1 MRARI
6 AGVGTALPPYVVDQ
20 PTVRSI
26 VEAVFPNLPP
36 SLHHVLSTFSHE
48 HIETRCFVR
57 PSNWYAEQHG
67 FGETNDVF
75 IAEAVNLAADA
86 ASAALSDAGLH
97 ARDVDAI
104 VVASTTGLATPS
116 LDAVVAQRLGCKPTV
131 TRMPIVG
138 LGCAAGVSGLSRS
151 ADLCK
156 AGHACVL
163 FVAVEIC
170 SVTMQRSDLSKSN
183 LVGTSLFGDGAAAV
197 VIGPDGRYGAIEHTY
212 SHLFPQTED
221 IMGWDVIDTG
231 LKVRFSRDIPAFV
244 TTSVAPVIDSALQ
257 SWGIAHEN
265 IDRVIPHPGGAKV
278 LDAYANILQRPE
290 SDMQIAKDVLKACGN
305 MSSATVLFVL
315 ERTLKQTPTLSG
327 RSLMTALGP
336 GFSAEFLLI
345 SHGEHTDYQ
354 G

>member
-1 MRARI
+1 VKVHI
-6 AGVGTALPPYVVDQ
+6 AGIGTALPPFMVDQ

-36 SLHHVLSTFSHE
+36 SLYRVLSTFSHE
-48 HIETRCFVR
+48 HIATRHFVR
-57 PSNWYAEQHG
+57 PADWYGQSHG

-75 IAEAVNLAADA
+75 IAEAVDLATRA
-86 ASAALSDAGLH
+86 AIAALSDAGLH
-97 ARDVDAI
+97 ASDVDAI

-116 LDAVVAQRLGCKPTV
+116 LDAAVAQRLGCKPTV

-156 AGHACVL
+156 AGHGFVL

-170 SVTMQRSDLSKSN
+170 SVTMQRTDLSKSN
-183 LVGTSLFGDGAAAV
+183 LVGTSLFGDGAGAV
-197 VIGPDGRYGAIEHTY
+197 VIGPSGRHGAIDHSY

-244 TTSVAPVIDSALQ
+244 TMSVAPVIDLALQ
-257 SWGIAHEN
+257 SWGITRTD

-290 SDMQIAKDVLKACGN
+290 SDMQIAKEVLRNCGN

-315 ERTLKQTPTLSG
+315 EQTLQQCATLTG

-336 GFSAEFLLI
+336 GFSAEFLLL
-345 SHGEHTDYQ
+345 SHAEHTDHQ
-354 G
+354 S

>member
-1 MRARI
+1 MKVHI
-6 AGVGTALPPYVVDQ
+6 AGIGTALPPYVVDQ

-26 VEAVFPNLPP
+26 VEALFPDLPP
-36 SLHHVLSTFSHE
+36 SLTRVLSTFSHE
-48 HIETRCFVR
+48 HIATRHFVR
-57 PSNWYAEQHG
+57 PADWYGQQHG

-75 IAEAVNLAADA
+75 IAEAVELATRA
-86 ASAALSDAGLH
+86 ALAALSDAGL
-97 ARDVDAI
+97 AAGDVDAV

-116 LDAVVAQRLGCKPTV
+116 VDAAVAQRLGCKPTV

-156 AGHACVL
+156 AGHNVVL

-170 SVTMQRSDLSKSN
+170 SVTMQRSDRSKSN
-183 LVGTSLFGDGAAAV
+183 LVGTSLFGDGAGAV
-197 VIGPDGRYGAIEHTY
+197 VIATSGRHGAIEQRY

-244 TTSVAPVIDSALQ
+244 TMSVAPVLDMALQ
-257 SWGIAHEN
+257 SWGITRAD
-265 IDRVIPHPGGAKV
+265 IDRIIPHPGGAKV
-278 LDAYANILQRPE
+278 LDAYASVLQRPV
-290 SDMQIAKDVLKACGN
+290 SDMQIAKDVLKHCGN

-315 ERTLKQTPTLSG
+315 EQTLKEHASLSG

-336 GFSAEFLLI
+336 GFSAEFLLL
-345 SHGEHTDYQ
+345 SHADHDEH
-354 G
+354 

>member
-1 MRARI
+1 MRAQI
-6 AGVGTALPPYVVDQ
+6 AGIGTALPPYLVDQ
-20 PTVRSI
+20 QTVRSI

-36 SLHHVLSTFSHE
+36 ALYRVLSTFSHE
-48 HIETRCFVR
+48 HIATRYFVR
-57 PSNWYAEQHG
+57 PADWYAEPHG

-75 IAEAVNLAADA
+75 IAEAVDLATKA
-86 ASAALSDAGLH
+86 ATSALSDAGLD
-97 ARDVDAI
+97 ADDVDAI

-116 LDAVVAQRLGCKPTV
+116 LDAAVAQRLGCKPTV
-131 TRMPIVG
+131 TRMPVVG

-163 FVAVEIC
+163 FIAVEIC
-170 SVTMQRSDLSKSN
+170 SVTMQRTDLSKSN

-197 VIGPDGRYGAIEHTY
+197 VLASSGRYGAIEHSY
-212 SHLFPQTED
+212 SHLFPQTDD

-244 TTSVAPVIDSALQ
+244 TTSVAPVIETALQ
-257 SWGIAHEN
+257 SWGLTHED

-278 LDAYANILQRPE
+278 LDAYANILQRPD
-290 SDMQIAKDVLKACGN
+290 SDMQIAKDVLRNCGN

-315 ERTLKQTPTLSG
+315 ERTLKQGTSLSG

-336 GFSAEFLLI
+336 GFSAEFLLL
-345 SHGEHTDYQ
+345 SHADNTDHR